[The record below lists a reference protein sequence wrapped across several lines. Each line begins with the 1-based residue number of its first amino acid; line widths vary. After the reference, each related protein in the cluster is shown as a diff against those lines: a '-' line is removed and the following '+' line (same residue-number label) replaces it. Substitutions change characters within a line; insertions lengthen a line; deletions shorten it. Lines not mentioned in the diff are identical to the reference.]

1 MTESLLANM
10 RGQEKRGMK
19 KGNRG
24 KERELEM
31 KKTEGREV
39 KTAVRLFTPQMKPT
53 EERQAGKVGG
63 WLPGWNHHRTYF
75 MTFTYK
81 VLQGLDRSEGQ

>member
-10 RGQEKRGMK
+10 RGRGMK

-31 KKTEGREV
+31 KKKTEGREV

-53 EERQAGKVGG
+53 EEQQAGKVGG
-63 WLPGWNHHRTYF
+63 WLPG
-75 MTFTYK
+75 
-81 VLQGLDRSEGQ
+81 